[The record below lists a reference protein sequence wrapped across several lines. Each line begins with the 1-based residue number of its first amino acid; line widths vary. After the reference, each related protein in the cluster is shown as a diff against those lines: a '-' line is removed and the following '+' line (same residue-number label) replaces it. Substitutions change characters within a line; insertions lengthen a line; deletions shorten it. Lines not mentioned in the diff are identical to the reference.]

1 MATEAEQQ
9 ITMKKRL
16 EDIYLDISWRE
27 LSRHYFD
34 KSVSWLYNKLNG
46 RDGNGG
52 RGDFTKEEALKL
64 KSALIDLSERIRRC
78 ADTIDA

>member
-34 KSVSWLYNKLNG
+34 KSVSWLYNNLNG

-52 RGDFTKEEALKL
+52 QGDFTKEEALKL
-64 KSALIDLSERIRRC
+64 KGALIELSERIRRC
-78 ADTIDA
+78 ADTIDV

>member
-1 MATEAEQQ
+1 MATEAEQLL
-9 ITMKKRL
+9 TMKKRM
-16 EDIYLDISWRE
+16 EDIYIDISWRE

-46 RDGNGG
+46 RDGNRG

-64 KSALIDLSERIRRC
+64 KSTLIDLSERMRRC
-78 ADTIDA
+78 AETIEA